1 MFTNNPILNKK
12 KILRMGGGRGGGRG
26 EQEGVLG
33 KVNYFYKESKSN
45 IKEKKLG
52 GGGGGERV
60 GVGNDGWRGL
70 ELVIFFNY
78 ETKFKIK

>member
-1 MFTNNPILNKK
+1 MLTNNPILKK
-12 KILRMGGGRGGGRG
+12 KKFCGWGGGGGGGEGGGRG

-52 GGGGGERV
+52 GERVGGGE
-60 GVGNDGWRGL
+60 
-70 ELVIFFNY
+70 
-78 ETKFKIK
+78 

>member
-1 MFTNNPILNKK
+1 MLTNNPIRKK
-12 KILRMGGGRGGGRG
+12 EFFADGGGGRG

-52 GGGGGERV
+52 GGGRG

-70 ELVIFFNY
+70 ELVIFF
-78 ETKFKIK
+78 

>member
-1 MFTNNPILNKK
+1 MVGGGARLSGLCLQIIQFQKK
-12 KILRMGGGRGGGRG
+12 KFCGWEGGRG

-52 GGGGGERV
+52 GGGGEEGGGWGMMV
-60 GVGNDGWRGL
+60 GGGWS
-70 ELVIFFNY
+70 
-78 ETKFKIK
+78 

>member
-1 MFTNNPILNKK
+1 M
-12 KILRMGGGRGGGRG
+12 
-26 EQEGVLG
+26 LG

-52 GGGGGERV
+52 GGGRGW

-70 ELVIFFNY
+70 ELVIFLTMKPNL
-78 ETKFKIK
+78 K

>member
-1 MFTNNPILNKK
+1 MFTNKPILKK
-12 KILRMGGGRGGGRG
+12 KILRMGGRG

-52 GGGGGERV
+52 GGEGGGWGMMV
-60 GVGNDGWRGL
+60 GGGWS
-70 ELVIFFNY
+70 
-78 ETKFKIK
+78 

>member
-1 MFTNNPILNKK
+1 
-12 KILRMGGGRGGGRG
+12 MGGGGGGGRG

-45 IKEKKLG
+45 IKEKNW
-52 GGGGGERV
+52 GGERV

-70 ELVIFFNY
+70 ELVIFLTMKPNL
-78 ETKFKIK
+78 K

>member
-1 MFTNNPILNKK
+1 M
-12 KILRMGGGRGGGRG
+12 
-26 EQEGVLG
+26 LG

-52 GGGGGERV
+52 GGGGGRGW

-70 ELVIFFNY
+70 EFVIFFNY

>member
-1 MFTNNPILNKK
+1 MFTNNPILKK
-12 KILRMGGGRGGGRG
+12 KNLRMGGGGGRGG

-52 GGGGGERV
+52 GGGRGWGWGMMVGG
-60 GVGNDGWRGL
+60 GWS
-70 ELVIFFNY
+70 
-78 ETKFKIK
+78 

>member
-1 MFTNNPILNKK
+1 MEGK
-12 KILRMGGGRGGGRG
+12 GCGWGWG

-45 IKEKKLG
+45 IKEKKIG
-52 GGGGGERV
+52 GGGRGW
-60 GVGNDGWRGL
+60 GVGNDDGWRGL

>member
-1 MFTNNPILNKK
+1 MFTNNPILKK
-12 KILRMGGGRGGGRG
+12 KNFCGWGGGGGGGGGGGRG

-45 IKEKKLG
+45 IKEKKMG
-52 GGGGGERV
+52 GRGW

>member
-1 MFTNNPILNKK
+1 M
-12 KILRMGGGRGGGRG
+12 
-26 EQEGVLG
+26 LG

-52 GGGGGERV
+52 GGGGGGER
-60 GVGNDGWRGL
+60 VGNDGWRGL

>member
-1 MFTNNPILNKK
+1 M
-12 KILRMGGGRGGGRG
+12 
-26 EQEGVLG
+26 LG

-52 GGGGGERV
+52 GGGRG
-60 GVGNDGWRGL
+60 GNDGWRGL
-70 ELVIFFNY
+70 ELLIFFNY

>member
-1 MFTNNPILNKK
+1 M
-12 KILRMGGGRGGGRG
+12 
-26 EQEGVLG
+26 LG